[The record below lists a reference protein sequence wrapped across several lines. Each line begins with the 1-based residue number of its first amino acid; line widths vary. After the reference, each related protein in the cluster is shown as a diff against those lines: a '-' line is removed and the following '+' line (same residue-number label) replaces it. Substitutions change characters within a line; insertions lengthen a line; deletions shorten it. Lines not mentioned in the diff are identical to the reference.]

1 MANTY
6 TSINDIKIMQDGLAA
21 LKVGLTPLKVFALD
35 VGSDPAQKNEY
46 VYVPLATART
56 GASYSNT
63 YEDGN
68 TTITGVSVRMTQHL
82 MAPWHITE
90 AQAAMTTTKAFEMS
104 AVECGYALAAIV
116 QNTVLNDITVAHFG
130 STEGTDELTFAA
142 SACDADKIAELRKV
156 CVKTNKWRELT
167 PGYLG
172 ALVLDGAY
180 TQVLMSDPAIRDR
193 SASNKDALV
202 SGQVGR
208 LYGFDLFENNM
219 VTASTPGTG
228 ENLVGF
234 AAQPGGLACAVRP
247 IQPFGGKALEFEQI
261 VTDPDSGI
269 SMSYR
274 RWVNTG
280 TGDMWGTFTVLMG
293 SDLVDASR
301 LVAVRSA

>member
-6 TSINDIKIMQDGLAA
+6 SNINDIKIMQEGLES
-21 LKVGLTPLKVFALD
+21 LKLGLTPLNVFTLD
-35 VGSDPAQKNEY
+35 VGSDPMTKNEY

-56 GASYSNT
+56 GAAYSNT

-68 TTITGVSVRMTQHL
+68 TTITGYSVQLATHA

-90 AQAAMTTTKAFEMS
+90 AQAAKSTTNAFELS
-104 AVECGYALAAIV
+104 GKECGYALAAYV
-116 QNTVLNDITVAHFG
+116 QNTVLNAITVAHFG
-130 STEGTDELTFAA
+130 STEGTDELTFA
-142 SACDADKIAELRKV
+142 STACDADKIAELRKV
-156 CVKTNKWRELT
+156 CVKTNKWREIG
-167 PGYLG
+167 PGKLG

-180 TQVLMSDPAIRDR
+180 IQTLLSDPAIRDR
-193 SASNKDALV
+193 SASAKDSLV
-202 SGQVGR
+202 SGQVGK

-219 VTASTPGTG
+219 VVSSTPGTG

-234 AAQPGGLACAVRP
+234 AAQPGGLAVAVRP
-247 IQPFGGKALEFEQI
+247 IQPFGGKALEFEGI
-261 VTDPDSGI
+261 ATDPDSGI

-274 RWVNTG
+274 RWVNTA

-293 SDLVDASR
+293 VDLVDSGR